1 MDAMPNL
8 LLALEDLNGD
18 DLIAVE
24 LGMVVL
30 IKQSL
35 DVAVDAC
42 HTFCGQSSAS
52 HSEFVKLQL
61 RALLN

>member
-1 MDAMPNL
+1 MDSMPNL
-8 LLALEDLNGD
+8 PLALEDLNGD

-35 DVAVDAC
+35 DVAVDAVP
-42 HTFCGQSSAS
+42 H
-52 HSEFVKLQL
+52 LL
-61 RALLN
+61 RAIKCKS